1 MNRSRTYVLGAL
13 ALVIALAA
21 TLGVRLLRAED
32 RGAPGH
38 PALNLLRHTEAAP
51 AARVPAPASLPAGL
65 LEVPYWGSPAG
76 MDGWPVAFRTD
87 PDLLAPLGDGPANAA
102 LWLKDFTRP
111 DGPRFAEAEAAMKR
125 RVDGARDLGKV
136 LPPDDPLLREAEP
149 WADQATMRFYPD
161 ILPIRGLETPIPN
174 LLVSLNVAKS
184 WVSRALADPDAP
196 GALDDCRR
204 AIRWGRLLRQEG
216 TTVIQDLVGLACIR
230 SGAQGL
236 YEIAS
241 RRGEAPTALV
251 AAIVLGEHAPQRLR
265 TQQLVAKLSVL
276 DEGGFRITDRKVE
289 ELAEAI
295 RTLPDLRFRG
305 EAITQ
310 TAIVRSIG
318 TRDQRERAEEAL
330 RGAAATKDP
339 VQAALVRW
347 AQGSNFSKS
356 DLLKMTGA
364 E

>member
-1 MNRSRTYVLGAL
+1 MNRSRTCVLGAL

-32 RGAPGH
+32 HGATRH
-38 PALNLLRHTEAAP
+38 PPLNLVRHTEAAP
-51 AARVPAPASLPAGL
+51 AARVPAPAAPQAGP

-87 PDLLAPLGDGPANAA
+87 LDLLAPLGDGPANAA
-102 LWLKDFTRP
+102 LWLKDFTKAG
-111 DGPRFAEAEAAMKR
+111 GPRLAEAEAAMKR
-125 RVDGARDLGKV
+125 RVDGASDLGKV
-136 LPPDDPLLREAEP
+136 LPPDDSLLREAEP

-174 LLVSLNVAKS
+174 LLVSLTVAKS

-216 TTVIQDLVGLACIR
+216 TTVIQDLIGLACIR
-230 SGAQGL
+230 AGAQAI

-241 RRGEAPTALV
+241 RRGDAPTALV
-251 AAIVLGEHAPQRLR
+251 AAVVLGEHAPQRLR
-265 TQQLVAKLSVL
+265 TQLLVSKLSVL

-305 EAITQ
+305 EAIIQ
-310 TAIVRSIG
+310 TAIVRSVG
-318 TRDQRERAEEAL
+318 TRQQRERAEEAL
-330 RGAAATKDP
+330 REAAATKDA

-347 AQGSNFSKS
+347 AQESSFSKS
-356 DLLKMTGA
+356 ELEKAAGA